1 MKQQDS
7 DNEISLEVIKIT
19 DKLMFDDQEDTF

>member
-1 MKQQDS
+1 MEQQDS

>member
-1 MKQQDS
+1 MEQQDS
-7 DNEISLEVIKIT
+7 DNEISQEVIKIT